1 MGAELWRIC
10 GVALLCAA
18 VGMLLRSL
26 GSNLAF
32 PARALGG
39 LLILSLILPS
49 LRSTVEVVRT
59 LFEVGGVERY
69 AVVMLRALGVAML
82 GRICAEVCRDC
93 GESGTASGVE
103 LAGKLAILSL
113 CLPLIEEILEM
124 ATALLA

>member
-26 GSNLAF
+26 GSNLAL